1 MDCGEANIAAASA
14 IAPLLF
20 EMIEKSTD
28 EWRVQVR
35 QIQDRRGLTQS
46 ALCILQQQ
54 TESVAIT
61 CDGMAAD
68 LSLAHE
74 AIDEVSIPARL
85 GKYRWPSWRHPY
97 ISMIEP
103 KHGLMQEF
111 RRRGQIPIGI
121 GDMHMAEIG

>member
-1 MDCGEANIAAASA
+1 MESSVSEKRMDCGEANIAAASA
-14 IAPLLF
+14 IAPLLL

-74 AIDEVSIPARL
+74 AIDEVSFQQGWESTAGL
-85 GKYRWPSWRHPY
+85 HGDTL
-97 ISMIEP
+97 IS
-103 KHGLMQEF
+103 
-111 RRRGQIPIGI
+111 
-121 GDMHMAEIG
+121 A